1 MTLGVLGGTFDPIHI
16 GHIAAGLRAQEALH
30 LDRVMLVPSHIP
42 PHRDA
47 GASSAHRLAMT
58 ELAAR
63 EQQGWTAS
71 DIELKRDGPS
81 YTFDTLT
88 ALAMSGGE
96 AAMSELRGDA
106 TSGAAK
112 RVEWQKFFIIGA
124 DAFAEIATWSRY
136 PAVLDLAHFA
146 VVARPGITLHS
157 LQARVPDLADRM
169 TTPDL
174 FKPPA
179 FAKAT
184 VGRQTATAPKTRVI
198 LIEAATPDVSSTEV
212 RRRVR
217 ARESL
222 DGLVPQSVAA
232 YISTHRLY
240 VEAGL

>member
-1 MTLGVLGGTFDPIHI
+1 MTLGVLGGTFDPIHN
-16 GHIAAGLRAQEALH
+16 GHITAGLRAQSALH
-30 LDRVMLVPSHIP
+30 LDRVMLVPARIP
-42 PHRDA
+42 PHRA
-47 GASSAHRLAMT
+47 TAARAPAEARLAMAS
-58 ELAAR
+58 LAAA

-71 DIELKRDGPS
+71 DIELKREGPS

-88 ALAMSGGE
+88 ELANWGGGE
-96 AAMSELRGDA
+96 AAMSEPRSAAL
-106 TSGAAK
+106 SGAAT

-174 FKPPA
+174 FTTSGSRLTPA
-179 FAKAT
+179 E
-184 VGRQTATAPKTRVI
+184 KTRVI
-198 LIEAATPDVSSTEV
+198 LIETATPDVSSTEV

-217 ARESL
+217 AGESIR
-222 DGLVPQSVAA
+222 GLVPESVAS

-240 VEAGL
+240 VEATL